1 MGVSGKTK
9 NNLANKM
16 KRGNTKKSFANVSN
30 KSISPKKTDKFLN
43 LPSSANS
50 ELSDDNSQV
59 SGRPDSSS
67 SKF

>member
-50 ELSDDNSQV
+50 ELSDDNS
-59 SGRPDSSS
+59 
-67 SKF
+67 